1 MNKVMTQY
9 SNAMIQP
16 NSPRWMSLQDL
27 PNERWLPINGYE
39 QSYMVS
45 SYGRIKTIDRTLTF
59 SDGRIREY
67 KSRIIRTHRINQHYY
82 VASLSQNQRRLMKD
96 VHRLVAE
103 AFIPNPNGFNE
114 INHKDENSLNNH
126 VDNLE
131 WCTRKYNLNYGG
143 RNKRASASKMNHP
156 STSKPVVQ
164 MKPDG
169 TVIQTFPSIREAARF
184 LGNVKRDC
192 NILRVCQGV
201 NKTCFGY
208 KWSYL

>member
-1 MNKVMTQY
+1 MPTYNHDI
-9 SNAMIQP
+9 IQP

-27 PNERWLPINGYE
+27 PDEKWLPIKGYE

-45 SYGRIKTIDRTLTF
+45 SYGRIKTIDRTLEF
-59 SDGRIREY
+59 SDGRVRKYKGKVIR
-67 KSRIIRTHRINQHYY
+67 IHRINQNYY

-103 AFIPNPNGFNE
+103 AFIPNPNGFKE
-114 INHKDENSLNNH
+114 VNHKDENSLNNQ

-131 WCTRKYNLNYGG
+131 WCTRKYNLNYGS
-143 RNKRASASKMNHP
+143 RNKRSSESRMNNP
-156 STSKPVVQ
+156 ITSKPIIQ

-169 TVIQTFPSIREAARF
+169 TVIRTFPSIREAARY
-184 LGNVKRDC
+184 LGDVKKDC
-192 NILRVCQGV
+192 NILRVCQGKF
-201 NKTCFGY
+201 KTSNGY

>member
-1 MNKVMTQY
+1 MTHY
-9 SNAMIQP
+9 DHNTVEP
-16 NSPRWMSLQDL
+16 NSKRWLSLQDL
-27 PNERWLPINGYE
+27 PNEKWLPIRGYE

-45 SYGRIKTIDRTLTF
+45 SYGRIKTIDRTLIF
-59 SDGRIREY
+59 SDGRVRKY
-67 KSRIIRTHRINQHYY
+67 KSMIIRTHRINQHYY
-82 VASLSQNQRRLMKD
+82 VASLSQNQRKTMKD

-103 AFIPNPNGFNE
+103 AFIPNPNGLNE
-114 INHKDENSLNNH
+114 INHKDENSMNNCA
-126 VDNLE
+126 DNLE
-131 WCTRKYNLNYGG
+131 WCTRKYNINYGNH
-143 RNKRASASKMNHP
+143 NKKVSGSRINCP

-169 TVIQTFPSIREAARF
+169 TVIQTFPSIREAARS
-184 LGNVKRDC
+184 LGDVKRDC

>member
-1 MNKVMTQY
+1 MAHCNHNTVE
-9 SNAMIQP
+9 P
-16 NSPRWMSLQDL
+16 NSQRWLSLQDL
-27 PNERWLPINGYE
+27 PNERWLPIKGYE
-39 QSYMVS
+39 QSYMIS
-45 SYGRIKTIDRTLTF
+45 SYGRIKAIDRTLTF
-59 SDGRIREY
+59 SDGRVRAY

-82 VASLSQNQRRLMKD
+82 VASLSQNQRRIMKD

-103 AFIPNPNGFNE
+103 AFIPNPNGFKE
-114 INHKDENSLNNH
+114 INHKDENSLNNC

-131 WCTRKYNLNYGG
+131 WCTRKYNNNYGSH
-143 RNKRASASKMNHP
+143 NKKVSESIMNCP

-169 TVIQTFPSIREAARF
+169 TIIQTFPSIREAARS

-192 NILRVCQGV
+192 NILRVCQGI

>member
-1 MNKVMTQY
+1 MPIYQND
-9 SNAMIQP
+9 MIQP

-27 PNERWLPINGYE
+27 PNEIWLPIKEYE

-45 SYGRIKTIDRTLTF
+45 SYGRIKTLDRTLTF
-59 SDGRIREY
+59 SDGRVRSY
-67 KSRIIRTHRINQHYY
+67 KSRIVKLHRLNKNYY
-82 VASLSQNQRRLMKD
+82 VVTLTQNQRCMMKD

-103 AFIPNPNGFNE
+103 IFIPNPNGYKE
-114 INHKDENSLNNH
+114 VNHKDENSFNNC

-131 WCTRKYNLNYGG
+131 WCTRKYNLNYGNH
-143 RNKRASASKMNHP
+143 NKKLSEARINCP

-169 TVIQTFPSIREAARF
+169 TIIQTFTSIREAARS
-184 LGNVKRDC
+184 LGSVKRDG
-192 NILRVCQGV
+192 NILRACQGKY
-201 NKTCFGY
+201 KTCFGY